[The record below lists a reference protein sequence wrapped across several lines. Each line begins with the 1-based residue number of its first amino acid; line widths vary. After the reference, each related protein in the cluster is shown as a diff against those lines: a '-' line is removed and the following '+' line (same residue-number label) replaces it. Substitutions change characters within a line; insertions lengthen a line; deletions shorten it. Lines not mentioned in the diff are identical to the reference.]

1 MRPDV
6 IFSFSSIRIQRLA
19 SSSGVFL
26 FLFLLLRQTCG
37 AYAAMQATVTCF
49 GSCSCA
55 ESSGTSSGMI
65 GDGPGDYGNNESCY
79 WVVAAARVDASVR
92 LSIWDFD
99 TDESSDTVTIR
110 DCSSSTSATACSSP
124 NVIATLSGNLVN
136 SSAVYT
142 SSTPIMQ
149 VEFTSGATGTRSGF
163 VGEWNV
169 VCRAGTY
176 SATSAAS
183 VVTCEAC
190 GAGTYKT
197 TEMASCIPCSA
208 GTYTTSEGS
217 TACIDCPA
225 GHWCSSAS
233 SIPQPCPQN
242 TYREAGGDAGS
253 QSDCNSCPKGT
264 SSPPGAPL
272 QSFCNLSVTLST
284 QTIWSTSPRAQTATA
299 EPVAST
305 TPPPALPLNMPQM
318 RLQAQA
324 QIDGVGGQTSFVA
337 CCEQNF
343 ISVIADML
351 DLNVSKIHIYELCDS
366 AIGCRS
372 SKRALLQAATPE
384 SVLVRFEMLT
394 SNSMEVEK
402 LIKTPG
408 FSFIFSSRLARET
421 SNPKILVTVQLV
433 TETSTVV
440 DAPSPPPA
448 PPRQVPQNSRS
459 SNSSSLVSISAIA
472 TAAVVFVSCNLFWFR
487 RTIRKKCL
495 ALCLDPANQQTMSQS
510 EAHDPAQSNQ
520 HAVETD
526 GLSGVTRSVHVV
538 STIQAHLVS
547 CCSKCVGLRGD
558 DGTFNA
564 RQESQIT
571 PRSNPVFPRSVPGF
585 DDSADGT
592 ETGSDER
599 PEPERVE
606 RELAKQEPP
615 EHIPL
620 SLVIQPPPS
629 LIESCAP
636 LTNVCDEKHSS
647 LLDTLECQSRNCHQR
662 EAQECEETFADGTR
676 VQLVDLP
683 QVKHKDASS
692 DERAETET
700 PLQLLLPAY
709 DGMPPLMVARKP
721 ADVSMDDSGLFELR
735 VSDTPKDIQQSALE
749 REDLAPLFELVADTS
764 GNIDSKA
771 LHELLQSLGFSED
784 GSMVCAIFA
793 AVGVALD
800 GRLSLPQL
808 QQAWNHLRRKDSKE
822 QDMAAEGSVAS
833 VRVPSAMSSS
843 ESSHVRVREAAMISS
858 EVAGVK
864 EDMTSEH
871 VAESPRKDHRVSDVS
886 TNSWDSSE

>member
-1 MRPDV
+1 MGGHG
-6 IFSFSSIRIQRLA
+6 SSGQERSHRRLA

-49 GSCSCA
+49 GSCSCS

-65 GDGPGDYGNNESCY
+65 SDGPRDYGNNESCY
-79 WVVAAARVDASVR
+79 WVVAAARVDARVR
-92 LSIWDFD
+92 LSFSHFN
-99 TDESSDTVTIR
+99 TDENSDTVTIR

-124 NVIATLSGNLVN
+124 NVIETLSGNLVN

-142 SSTPIMQ
+142 SSTPFMQ
-149 VEFTSGATGTRSGF
+149 VEFNSGPTGTRSGF
-163 VGEWNV
+163 VGDWNV
-169 VCRAGTY
+169 VCRAGTF
-176 SATSAAS
+176 SAAS
-183 VVTCEAC
+183 AASLLTCEAC
-190 GAGTYKT
+190 GTGTYKT
-197 TEMASCIPCSA
+197 TEMASCVSCSA
-208 GTYTTSEGS
+208 GTFTTSEGS

-242 TYREAGGDAGS
+242 TYREAGGGAGS
-253 QSDCNSCPKGT
+253 QSDCNSCPQGT
-264 SSPPGAPL
+264 FSPPGAPS
-272 QSFCNLSVTLST
+272 QSFCNLTVTLSKT
-284 QTIWSTSPRAQTATA
+284 QTIWSTSPRDQTATA
-299 EPVAST
+299 GPVAST
-305 TPPPALPLNMPQM
+305 TPPPALPLHMPQM

-324 QIDGVGGQTSFVA
+324 QIDGVAGQTLFVT

-351 DLNVSKIHIYELCDS
+351 NLNVSKIYIYELCDS

-384 SVLVRFEMLT
+384 SVLVKFEMLT
-394 SNSMEVEK
+394 SNSMEVEN

-459 SNSSSLVSISAIA
+459 NNSSTLVSISAIA

-495 ALCLDPANQQTMSQS
+495 ASCLGPANQQTMSQS
-510 EAHDPAQSNQ
+510 EANDPAQSNQ

-526 GLSGVTRSVHVV
+526 GLGGVTRSVHVV
-538 STIQAHLVS
+538 STIQAYLVS
-547 CCSKCVGLRGD
+547 FCTKCVGLRGD
-558 DGTFNA
+558 DGTFDD
-564 RQESQIT
+564 RQGSQIT
-571 PRSNPVFPRSVPGF
+571 PRSDPVSPRSVPGVG
-585 DDSADGT
+585 DSADGT

-599 PEPERVE
+599 SEPERVE
-606 RELAKQEPP
+606 RELAKREPP

-629 LIESCAP
+629 LIESCAS
-636 LTNVCDEKHSS
+636 LTNVCDQKHSS
-647 LLDTLECQSRNCHQR
+647 LLETLECQSRNCHQR

-683 QVKHKDASS
+683 QIKHKDASS

-700 PLQLLLPAY
+700 PLQLLLPAC
-709 DGMPPLMVARKP
+709 DSLLRDMAARKP
-721 ADVSMDDSGLFELR
+721 ADVSMDDSGLFELK

-749 REDLAPLFELVADTS
+749 IDDLAPLFELVADTS
-764 GNIDSKA
+764 GKIDSMA

-784 GSMVCAIFA
+784 GSMVCAIFG

-808 QQAWNHLRRKDSKE
+808 QQAWNHLRKKDSKTH
-822 QDMAAEGSVAS
+822 DMAPEGSVAS
-833 VRVPSAMSSS
+833 VRVPSAMCSSA
-843 ESSHVRVREAAMISS
+843 HVRVREAATISS
-858 EVAGVK
+858 EVVGVK
-864 EDMTSEH
+864 EEMNSEH
-871 VAESPRKDHRVSDVS
+871 VTDSPQKDHRVSDVS